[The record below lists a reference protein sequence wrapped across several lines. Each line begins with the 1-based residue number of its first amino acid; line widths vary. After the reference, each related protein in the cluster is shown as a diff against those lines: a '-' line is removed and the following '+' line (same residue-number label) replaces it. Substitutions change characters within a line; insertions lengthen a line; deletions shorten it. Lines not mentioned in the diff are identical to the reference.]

1 MPSSPVTPTSLA
13 EALDAL
19 RRDPQLIPVAGCTD
33 LMVTTPLARAAM
45 TSVINLLAIPE
56 LEGIR
61 RSASSLEIGA
71 TTTFSEIRRS
81 ADVRES
87 LPILAEAA
95 ALVGGWQIQNRATIG
110 GNIANASP
118 AGDSLPVLLAL
129 DARIVV
135 AGPKGQR
142 EMSYDDFHVGYRKT
156 ALDTGEIV
164 IAIRIPTPVP
174 GTAQRFR
181 KIGTRQAQA
190 ISKIVVAL
198 TARVENG
205 RVTLARIAAGS
216 VAPTPIRLRAAED
229 VLIRHQV
236 SEDLAARVGRAARE
250 SVTPI
255 DDVRSTAAYR
265 SLALERVLARMV
277 RSIG

>member
-1 MPSSPVTPTSLA
+1 VPSSPVTPTSLA
-13 EALDAL
+13 DALDAL

-33 LMVTTPLARAAM
+33 LMVTTALARARM

-56 LEGIR
+56 LKGIR
-61 RSASSLEIGA
+61 SSNGSLEIGA

-81 ADVRES
+81 PDVRAA

-129 DARIVV
+129 DARIIV
-135 AGPKGQR
+135 AGPNGQR
-142 EMSYDDFHVGYRKT
+142 EVAYDDFHVGYRKT
-156 ALDTGEIV
+156 ALDKGEIV
-164 IAIRIPTPVP
+164 VAIRIAAPTPQ
-174 GTAQRFR
+174 TAQRFR
-181 KIGTRQAQA
+181 KVGTRQAQA

-198 TARVENG
+198 TAQVENG
-205 RVTLARIAAGS
+205 RVTGARIAAGS
-216 VAPTPIRLRAAED
+216 VAPTPVRLRAAEQAL
-229 VLIRHQV
+229 VGHELTA
-236 SEDLAARVGRAARE
+236 DLAARVALAARD

-265 SLALERVLARMV
+265 SLALERVVARMV